1 MHQANSDRDQQ
12 QQQQQTWDS
21 LIDRGCFFFGA
32 SALFSRRLCAAD
44 VCTLTGCGGAR
55 EMEIV
60 LRDARTRDARC
71 VRVWKGVF
79 EGTEAKARRT
89 QDFDWRRDSTLVRY
103 ASLWWHARA
112 RASVDMDNGM
122 YALTPCCWCGVMVVW
137 WSVLLGMSLGY
148 CGSRALER

>member
-1 MHQANSDRDQQ
+1 MHQANSNL
-12 QQQQQTWDS
+12 QQQQTWDS

-32 SALFSRRLCAAD
+32 SALFSRRFCAAD

-55 EMEIV
+55 EMDIV

-79 EGTEAKARRT
+79 EGTGE
-89 QDFDWRRDSTLVRY
+89 LVVVRY

-112 RASVDMDNGM
+112 RASVDVE
-122 YALTPCCWCGVMVVW
+122 C
-137 WSVLLGMSLGY
+137 SL
-148 CGSRALER
+148 